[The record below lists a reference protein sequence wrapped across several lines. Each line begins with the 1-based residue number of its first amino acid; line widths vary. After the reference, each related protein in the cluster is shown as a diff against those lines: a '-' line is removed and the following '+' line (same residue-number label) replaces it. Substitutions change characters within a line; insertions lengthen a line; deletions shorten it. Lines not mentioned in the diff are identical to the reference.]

1 MSPSTITVVIEYRA
15 LPDKTGEAISELE
28 SLIRT
33 VVASEPDCRG
43 IHLLQESEDP
53 TRALLYEVWTSREAY
68 LGPHLQTPHLLA
80 FKAKASSL
88 FAGPPTIQF
97 WNLRADVPAPKG

>member
-15 LPDKTGEAISELE
+15 LPDKAGQAFSELE

-33 VVASEPDCRG
+33 VVAREPDCHG
-43 IHLLQESEDP
+43 IQLLQESDDP

-88 FAGPPTIQF
+88 FAGPPKIQF
-97 WNLRADVPAPKG
+97 WNLRADLPSPRR